1 MPASCALPVTAELI
15 ARQNL
20 PGGAK
25 GFSYQPLKASTC
37 TWQRTM

>member
-25 GFSYQPLKASTC
+25 RFLSNVESFDLCLAA
-37 TWQRTM
+37 